1 MHSLPSTLMRT
12 ASTAQRKANRHRGAL
27 SRPPTCRV
35 DRTPMR
41 FYDCPGD
48 CQTQTR
54 ATDSPAAGQ
63 GGPVE
68 AIEDLG
74 KVRRV
79 DVDPVIGDRDCQ
91 NLVSFKLRRTLP
103 TIYHK
108 TRCP

>member
-1 MHSLPSTLMRT
+1 MPTVSPR
-12 ASTAQRKANRHRGAL
+12 QRKANRHHGHPVQARSL
-27 SRPPTCRV
+27 LRRSY
-35 DRTPMR
+35 PMR

-63 GGPVE
+63 VGPVE
-68 AIEDLG
+68 AIEDVG
-74 KVRRV
+74 KARRV

-103 TIYHK
+103 TIYHR